1 MGSENAANRA
11 AVKTTPRTFV
21 LGTAGHIDHGK
32 TSLIRA
38 LTGTD
43 TDRLPEEQR
52 RGMTIE
58 LGFAQLSLGDVCYG
72 VVDVPGHERF
82 VRTMVAGAT
91 GIDVALIVVAA
102 DDSVMPQ
109 TVEHV
114 DILHLLGIDRAVVAI
129 TKIDTV
135 EEDMV
140 ELVVEEVHQ
149 LLEGTPLEDSVICPV
164 SSVTGAGLEELRR
177 ALVDVSA
184 ALVGSPTAPPFRMC
198 VDRVFTMAGR
208 GTVVTG
214 SVMRGQVSSGDTLEI
229 WPALKTCRARD
240 LQTHGVE
247 QERLHSGQ
255 RAALNLSGIDREALR
270 RGAELATP
278 GYLWPTK
285 MLDVELTCLTSQ
297 GKPLKAA
304 GKVRLEVGT
313 SEQPARVVLLDR
325 EMLEPGMTAF
335 AQLRC
340 GEEVVATYGQ
350 RFIVRDETAVR
361 TIGGGLVLRPLA
373 RRRRG
378 SLGKEKEALQ
388 KLKAGTEADRVEDVL
403 YRAGF
408 SRPSDLQMCALAG
421 VELDDLSSI
430 YDQLRR
436 DQRWVEVP
444 GTDVY
449 AVPAAIED
457 MANRLVN
464 WLERFH
470 KRNPEHPGRP
480 ADAVLGYL
488 ERTASK
494 VLARPLFDRF
504 VKENKIR
511 LFGPFVCLPA
521 FAPELSSADERILRT
536 MVKEIKDGRFQPP
549 SPSATS
555 GASKA
560 DRKRV
565 ERLASLAV
573 ATGELVKIDADIYLH
588 RDTEAELRERVSKL
602 IRDQDGATVSQIREE
617 LDSSRKFVVPMM
629 EYLDR
634 IGFTKRVGDKRA
646 LSEK

>member
-1 MGSENAANRA
+1 
-11 AVKTTPRTFV
+11 
-21 LGTAGHIDHGK
+21 
-32 TSLIRA
+32 
-38 LTGTD
+38 
-43 TDRLPEEQR
+43 
-52 RGMTIE
+52 
-58 LGFAQLSLGDVCYG
+58 
-72 VVDVPGHERF
+72 
-82 VRTMVAGAT
+82 
-91 GIDVALIVVAA
+91 
-102 DDSVMPQ
+102 
-109 TVEHV
+109 
-114 DILHLLGIDRAVVAI
+114 
-129 TKIDTV
+129 
-135 EEDMV
+135 
-140 ELVVEEVHQ
+140 
-149 LLEGTPLEDSVICPV
+149 
-164 SSVTGAGLEELRR
+164 
-177 ALVDVSA
+177 
-184 ALVGSPTAPPFRMC
+184 
-198 VDRVFTMAGR
+198 
-208 GTVVTG
+208 
-214 SVMRGQVSSGDTLEI
+214 
-229 WPALKTCRARD
+229 
-240 LQTHGVE
+240 
-247 QERLHSGQ
+247 
-255 RAALNLSGIDREALR
+255 
-270 RGAELATP
+270 
-278 GYLWPTK
+278 
-285 MLDVELTCLTSQ
+285 
-297 GKPLKAA
+297 
-304 GKVRLEVGT
+304 
-313 SEQPARVVLLDR
+313 
-325 EMLEPGMTAF
+325 
-335 AQLRC
+335 
-340 GEEVVATYGQ
+340 
-350 RFIVRDETAVR
+350 
-361 TIGGGLVLRPLA
+361 
-373 RRRRG
+373 
-378 SLGKEKEALQ
+378 
-388 KLKAGTEADRVEDVL
+388 
-403 YRAGF
+403 
-408 SRPSDLQMCALAG
+408 MCALAG